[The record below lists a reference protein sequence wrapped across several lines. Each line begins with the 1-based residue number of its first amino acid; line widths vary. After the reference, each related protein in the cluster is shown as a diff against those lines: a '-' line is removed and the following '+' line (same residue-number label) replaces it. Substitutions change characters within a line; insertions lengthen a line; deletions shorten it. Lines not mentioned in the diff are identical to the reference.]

1 MHLLYS
7 CAGLL
12 LPGTGLGSSLHRL
25 RSLLETVLKPVS
37 PLQVQVSSCVVAV
50 AVVIVVVVVI
60 VIVMVVAPEKAIPV
74 NGCLQKV
81 TSHQVWWG
89 QWLES
94 LA

>member
-1 MHLLYS
+1 MHLHS

-37 PLQVQVSSCVVAV
+37 PLQVQVSSCVVA
-50 AVVIVVVVVI
+50 AAVVVVVVVV

-81 TSHQVWWG
+81 TSHQVWWE